1 VTQCIVRHSD
11 SFFAQKASV
20 PRDCLNRQRPGES
33 GKKFTESGMPAE
45 PLLLPEV
52 SRLKIVG

>member
-1 VTQCIVRHSD
+1 VRHSD